1 MKAVV
6 FAKTDDLRVV
16 EIEKPVPQPDEVLIK
31 VAYCGICA
39 TDYDNFRGFTS
50 FAKNGELRYPLR
62 FGHEWSGVVC
72 ETGSAVTKFKVGDK
86 VVGDG
91 KITCNECEN
100 CKSGKWYDCMNI
112 RAVGTVHNHWP
123 GGMAEYILMPERN
136 VFKMGDHVSL
146 KEAAMCEPVNI
157 AMNGFREADV
167 VGKTV
172 LVIGSGPIAMGGITA
187 AKVLGAKKII
197 CVGRKPFKLQRALEM
212 GATDVIDLTKGSLY
226 EQIRPLNDGKLV
238 DFCLET
244 SGCTE
249 YVENVL
255 DIVCTMGTMSLVAF
269 YDRPMNNFDLD
280 KIIYGKITLRGA
292 SGARQY
298 APKVADLLTEGKINL
313 MPLMT
318 HKIDF
323 YKDAEKMMDFY
334 ASVPAERLKILVE
347 IGGEDVGKT
356 I

>member
-16 EIEKPVPQPDEVLIK
+16 EIEKPTPQPDQVLIK

-50 FAKNGELRYPLR
+50 FAKNGDLRYPLR

-72 ETGSAVTKFKVGDK
+72 EVGSAVTKFAVGDK

-100 CKSGKWYDCMNI
+100 CKAGKWYDCMNI
-112 RAVGTVHNHWP
+112 RAVGTVKDHWP

-136 VFKMGDHVSL
+136 IFKLDPEVSL
-146 KEAAMCEPVNI
+146 KSAAMCEPVNI
-157 AMNGFREADV
+157 AMNGFREADIE
-167 VGKTV
+167 GKTV
-172 LVIGSGPIAMGGITA
+172 LVIGSGPIAMGGIAA

-197 CVGRKPFKLQRALEM
+197 CAGRKAFKLEKAREM
-212 GATDVIDLTKGSLY
+212 GATDIIDLTKGTLY

-238 DFCLET
+238 DFALET
-244 SGCTE
+244 SGCTD
-249 YVENVL
+249 YVERVL

-269 YDRPMNNFDLD
+269 YDRPMNNFNLD
-280 KIIYGKITLRGA
+280 NIIYGKITLRGA

-298 APKVADLLTEGKINL
+298 APIVAQLMSEGKIDL
-313 MPLMT
+313 APLMT
-318 HKIDF
+318 HKLDF
-323 YKDAEKMMDFY
+323 YKDAERMMDFY